1 MKRLDI
7 FDLSL
12 PYEEMFFVYNCNCLL
27 EDYHLKE
34 NINILPY
41 FQGTVYGVDK
51 VSFDGQIY
59 YLAFLKF
66 NDSVPL

>member
-12 PYEEMFFVYNCNCLL
+12 LYEEMFFVYNCNCPL

-41 FQGTVYGVDK
+41 FQGTVYGVD
-51 VSFDGQIY
+51 
-59 YLAFLKF
+59 
-66 NDSVPL
+66 